1 MWFLMTWVSCV
12 YFFIDYHYYLEGGY
26 YYQTGQLW
34 LTNSNAVQNIDLI
47 QVYPYWYIW
56 YEYAA
61 YWSLQTSS
69 GVGYGNMTPRN
80 PVEVLYC
87 NFIILFN
94 TIFFA
99 YFIRTIWQ
107 II

>member
-1 MWFLMTWVSCV
+1 M
-12 YFFIDYHYYLEGGY
+12 
-26 YYQTGQLW
+26 
-34 LTNSNAVQNIDLI
+34 NLI
-47 QVYPYWYIW
+47 EAYPYWYIW
-56 YEYAA
+56 YEYAV
-61 YWSLQTSS
+61 YWSLQTSA

-87 NFIILFN
+87 NFIILLN

-107 II
+107 IIE